1 MRGQIIMIDHTTDE
15 ASATGRDSTRRL
27 DRRTVLKAGAAAGIT
42 GLAGCSGGGGGDDT
56 VTFGAIHLLSG
67 FASVYGES
75 AQLGYEMAREEI
87 NANGGIDGK
96 EIEPLIYRDSEGSGP
111 TGIEAA
117 RSLVEE
123 ENVDGLIG
131 LDSSGVAQQVAPIA
145 EQLQTPFMITH
156 AATPFVT
163 ATEGENAVGND
174 YVFRDGV
181 NLSQNV
187 YGAAKIAERLDGQS
201 WTTLGPNYA
210 FGTQSWDYFKAFTQ
224 GLGLGYDYLDD
235 VAAFPELGAS
245 DYTPQINKV
254 LNGEPDGVVVSL
266 WGSDLVTFINQA
278 QDTAFFDEVDH
289 VVLTLGAA
297 TDALRPL
304 GSDIPDGLWA
314 GTRYWFETPDT
325 EANRTFV
332 EAFVDRND
340 QQPSYNAHNAY
351 VGLYLYKQA
360 IEAAG
365 SATADD
371 VTGALEGMS
380 TSAPIGEFSINP
392 ESHQAV
398 LPAIWGQTAYSE
410 ELGLSRL
417 DPVERIDAPPETI
430 RSLLAD
436 SEYPAGV

>member
-1 MRGQIIMIDHTTDE
+1 MINQSSCENGSVTADAEHV
-15 ASATGRDSTRRL
+15 S
-27 DRRTVLKAGAAAGIT
+27 RRTILKTGAAASAAGLT

-56 VTFGAIHLLSG
+56 ISFGAIHLLSG

-87 NANGGIDGK
+87 NADGGIDGR
-96 EIEPLIYRDSEGSGP
+96 EIEPLIYRDSEADGP

-131 LDSSGVAQQVAPIA
+131 LDSSGVALQVAPFA
-145 EQLQTPFMITH
+145 KQLQTPLMITH

-163 ATEGENAVGND
+163 ATEGEDAVGND

-187 YGAAKIAERLDGQS
+187 YGAAKVSEGLDGTS
-201 WTTLGPNYA
+201 WTTIGPNYA
-210 FGTQSWDYFKAFTQ
+210 FGTQSWQYFKAFTQ
-224 GLGLGYDYLDD
+224 GLDLGYDYLDGA
-235 VAAFPELGAS
+235 AAFPGLGAS

-254 LNGEPDGVVVSL
+254 LNGDPDGVVVSL

-278 QDTAFFDEVDH
+278 RETAFFDEVDH
-289 VVLTLGAA
+289 VLLTLGAA

-314 GTRYWFETPDT
+314 GTRYWFETPDS
-325 EANRTFV
+325 EANGTFV
-332 EAFVDRND
+332 EKFVEQNDR
-340 QQPSYNAHNAY
+340 QPSYNAQNAY

-360 IEAAG
+360 IEANG
-365 SATADD
+365 STAADD
-371 VTGALEGMS
+371 VTSGFEGASMD
-380 TSAPIGEFSINP
+380 APVGELSIN
-392 ESHQAV
+392 EASNQAT
-398 LPAIWGQTAYSE
+398 LPAVWGQTSYSE
-410 ELGLSRL
+410 DLGLSRL
-417 DPVERIDAPPETI
+417 DPVERIETPPETL
-430 RSLLAD
+430 RSLLED
-436 SEYPAGV
+436 SDYPAGV